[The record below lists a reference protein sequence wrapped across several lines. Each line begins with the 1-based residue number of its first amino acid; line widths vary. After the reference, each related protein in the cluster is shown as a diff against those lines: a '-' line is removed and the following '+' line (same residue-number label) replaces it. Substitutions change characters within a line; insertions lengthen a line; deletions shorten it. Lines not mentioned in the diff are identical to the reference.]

1 MTGESNMDEKELDIK
16 PEDVMATILSRV
28 PQDKLGALVKA
39 KGWDWVT
46 AIAFASEV
54 QESNLSAVV
63 KAYVL
68 NLIGEKIGKLDG
80 IMKGHDNAGNA

>member
-1 MTGESNMDEKELDIK
+1 MDEKELDIK

-46 AIAFASEV
+46 ALVCASEV
-54 QESNLSAVV
+54 QESNLAPFV

-68 NLIGEKIGKLDG
+68 NMIGEKIGILDG
-80 IMKGHDNAGNA
+80 CAKGKEQ